1 MTKILIAIAIIL
13 CSLSAQSQI
22 TSTGGQVYLSEGAIS
37 SYTNPDIYVSPKYN
51 PFVENWVV
59 TCTVTPGGADIIEV
73 VEFTVTF
80 RKSEI
85 DSYTGTG
92 TGDTAKLIHAIEQ
105 AVIDYM
111 EGISANSGI
120 TFSH

>member
-1 MTKILIAIAIIL
+1 MKHIIIILSVL
-13 CSLSAQSQI
+13 CSLSAQAQI
-22 TSTGGQVYLSEGAIS
+22 SSTGGQVYLADGALS

-59 TCTVTPGGADIIEV
+59 TCTVTPGGADIVEV

-80 RKSEI
+80 RKSDI
-85 DSYTGTG
+85 DAYTGTG

-105 AVIDYM
+105 AVIDYL
-111 EGISANSGI
+111 EAISANSGI